1 MNPKPKIKVGV
12 LGATGAVGQRFVQ
25 MLADHP
31 WFEIAALTASDRSV
45 GKRYGDAA
53 KWLLRGGMPPAVA
66 DMTLVPTQPD
76 AIGPEV
82 RLLFSALP
90 GESAREVEVE
100 LAAAGYGVCSNASA
114 HRMDPDVPLLIPD
127 VNPEHAALIG
137 VQQARRG
144 WAARQA
150 PAEAAWD
157 KSERTPQPVVEGPQG
172 AAGLRPGASPD
183 VRHAS
188 AGFIVTNPNCTT
200 THLVCALKPL
210 YDAFGLEAVNV
221 VSMQAISGAGYPG
234 VSAMDILDNV
244 IPYIGGEEEKVEL
257 EPRKLLGT
265 LMGEEIRFAD
275 FTVSAQCNR
284 VAVRNGHLEA
294 VSVKLRRRASLDE
307 VAEALRS
314 YRGEPQRLGL
324 PTAPD
329 PAIILFQEKDRPQPR
344 LDRLAGKG
352 MATCVGRLRP
362 DPLFDY
368 KFIVLGHNTIR
379 GAAGGSILN
388 AELLVAKGYV

>member
-1 MNPKPKIKVGV
+1 MNPTSKIKVGI

-25 MLADHP
+25 LLAGHP
-31 WFEIAALTASDRSV
+31 WFEVAALTASDRSV

-53 KWLLRGGMPPAVA
+53 KWLLRGGMPAAVA
-66 DMTLVPTQPD
+66 DMPVIPTEAAGISSD
-76 AIGPEV
+76 V

-90 GESAREVEVE
+90 GGNAGQVETD
-100 LAAAGYGVCSNASA
+100 LAAAGFAVCSNASA

-127 VNPEHAALIG
+127 VNPEHTALIRA
-137 VQQARRG
+137 QRARSGGR
-144 WAARQA
+144 
-150 PAEAAWD
+150 
-157 KSERTPQPVVEGPQG
+157 
-172 AAGLRPGASPD
+172 
-183 VRHAS
+183 
-188 AGFIVTNPNCTT
+188 GFIVTNPNCTT

-210 YDAFGLEAVNV
+210 QDAFGLTAVNV

-244 IPYIGGEEEKVEL
+244 IPYIGGEEEKVEI

-265 LMGEEIRFAD
+265 VAADHIEFAD
-275 FTVSAQCNR
+275 FAVSAQCNR

-294 VSVKLRRRASLDE
+294 VSVKLRRPASLGE
-307 VAEALRS
+307 VTAALAG

-329 PAIILFQEKDRPQPR
+329 PAIIVFHEVDRPQPR
-344 LDRLAGKG
+344 MDRLIGNG
-352 MATCVGRLRP
+352 MATGVGRLRP

-368 KFIVLGHNTIR
+368 KFVVLGHNTIR
-379 GAAGGSILN
+379 GAAGGALLN
-388 AELLVAKGYV
+388 AELLVAQGYVTNDK

>member
-1 MNPKPKIKVGV
+1 MASTKVKVGV

-31 WFEIAALTASDRSV
+31 WFEISVLTASDRSV

-53 KWLLRGGMPPAVA
+53 KWLLRGGMPAPVA
-66 DMTLVPTQPD
+66 DLTLLPTQPD
-76 AIGPEV
+76 VIGPEV

-90 GESAREVEVE
+90 GESAREVEE
-100 LAAAGYGVCSNASA
+100 TLAAAGYGVCSNASA

-127 VNPEHAALIG
+127 VNPEHAALIRF
-137 VQQARRG
+137 QQARRG
-144 WAARQA
+144 W
-150 PAEAAWD
+150 
-157 KSERTPQPVVEGPQG
+157 
-172 AAGLRPGASPD
+172 
-183 VRHAS
+183 

-210 YDAFGLEAVNV
+210 HDAFGLQAVNV

-265 LMGEEIRFAD
+265 LAGDEIQFAD

-294 VSVKLRRRASLDE
+294 VSVKLRRPAGLE
-307 VAEALRS
+307 QVAEALTS

-329 PAIILFQEKDRPQPR
+329 PAIILFQERDRPQPR

-362 DPLFDY
+362 DPLLDY

>member
-1 MNPKPKIKVGV
+1 MNSAPKIKVGV

-45 GKRYGDAA
+45 GKRYGDAT
-53 KWLLRGGMPPAVA
+53 KWLLRGGMPSTVA
-66 DMTLVPTQPD
+66 DMILLPTQPE

-90 GESAREVEVE
+90 GESAREIEVE
-100 LAAAGYGVCSNASA
+100 LAAAGCGVCSNASA

-127 VNPEHAALIG
+127 VNPEHAALIR

-144 WAARQA
+144 WAAPGA
-150 PAEAAWD
+150 DIA
-157 KSERTPQPVVEGPQG
+157 G
-172 AAGLRPGASPD
+172 AADNPPPPAGGQPSAVGFSG
-183 VRHAS
+183 

-210 YDAFGLEAVNV
+210 HDAFGLEAVNV

-265 LMGEEIRFAD
+265 LVGEEIRFAD

-294 VSVKLRRRASLDE
+294 VSVKLRRRASLE
-307 VAEALRS
+307 QVAEALTS

-388 AELLVAKGYV
+388 AELLVAQGWVKA